1 MIKSLSL
8 LIISLVIFTGCRVGG
23 SWGVFRWGQ
32 YRYVE
37 QAEELL
43 RQEKFEEASEAYR
56 KHVEERLA
64 VKNRPQWENP
74 YFYYLII
81 GDIKLRANKVTEAIA
96 AYEFAE
102 KQKVEPQLVSDR
114 YRYVAQWYEK
124 KGDLKSAMAILT
136 KYRDRDPLL
145 FDAVLDRI
153 AKDLTKL
160 EDRNL
165 PAKSN

>member
-1 MIKSLSL
+1 MIKVL
-8 LIISLVIFTGCRVGG
+8 LPCIFIICTVTSCRVGG
-23 SWGVFRWGQ
+23 SWSVFRWGQ

-56 KHVEERLA
+56 RHVEDRLA
-64 VKNRPQWENP
+64 AKNRPQWENP

-81 GDIKLRANKVTEAIA
+81 GDIKLRSNKVTEALA

-114 YRYVAQWYEK
+114 FRYVAQWYEK
-124 KGDLKSAMAILT
+124 KGDLKSAMEILT
-136 KYRDRDPLL
+136 KYRERDPLL
-145 FDAVLDRI
+145 FDAVLDRM
-153 AKDLTKL
+153 AKELTTQ
-160 EDRNL
+160 EDRGIRTN
-165 PAKSN
+165 